1 MIRRVVKVSCATVVL
16 GGLVGGEAFASSA
29 TAIGPKQFFAGTVN
43 GLPANA
49 TIKVLCPGP
58 ANTGRALPGQPL
70 KVTTAGSAATNLGY
84 TGTKAHAID
93 ANLATASGMTASL
106 ARFTSYGAAVAFPTS
121 LPVPCSGRGVVSF
134 DPTPGSKK
142 AKPAYVT
149 VTFSNVGVGPR

>member
-1 MIRRVVKVSCATVVL
+1 MPPSRCSAPAPPTRGGPFL
-16 GGLVGGEAFASSA
+16 GSRS
-29 TAIGPKQFFAGTVN
+29 
-43 GLPANA
+43 
-49 TIKVLCPGP
+49 
-58 ANTGRALPGQPL
+58 